1 MEQSEAVLS
10 YVMFRSV
17 RPLAAGE
24 HVDIRTGGY
33 RRVGSLYGRESDI
46 QDYVITRD
54 PRYYRGRYYGDWR
67 SVYRLYTMQYPGTWS
82 IAAIVVLR
90 SADGSPLRPA
100 DITII
105 DMGGYTMDPTA
116 DPAIH
121 SALGEGAI
129 NRRAGTMGDSDSDS
143 GVVSIDDIFD
153 GSLPDRDPAI
163 DSAGGTMGDSDIDD
177 GAIDAVVES
186 MEGLSIN
193 RDPAIP

>member
-1 MEQSEAVLS
+1 MATDPTVDAPIAEYWVFTDDGGSMILWSNRVRC
-10 YVMFRSV
+10 YRMFRPD

-33 RRVGSLYGRESDI
+33 RPVGSLYGSESDI

-67 SVYRLYTMQYPGTWS
+67 SVYRLYTMRYPGTWS
-82 IAAIVVLR
+82 IAAVVVLR
-90 SADGSPLRPA
+90 SAGGSPLRPA

-105 DMGGYTMDPTA
+105 DMGGYTMDPMA

-129 NRRAGTMGDSDSDS
+129 NRRAGIMGDSDSDID
-143 GVVSIDDIFD
+143 GNSIDF
-153 GSLPDRDPAI
+153 
-163 DSAGGTMGDSDIDD
+163 
-177 GAIDAVVES
+177 
-186 MEGLSIN
+186 
-193 RDPAIP
+193 